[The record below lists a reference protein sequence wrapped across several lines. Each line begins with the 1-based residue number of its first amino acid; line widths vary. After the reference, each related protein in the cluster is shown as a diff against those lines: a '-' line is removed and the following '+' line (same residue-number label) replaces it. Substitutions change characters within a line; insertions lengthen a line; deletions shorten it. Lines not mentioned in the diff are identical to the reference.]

1 MQPTSRSFQSLGP
14 EGFHKVAYWEW
25 GAEDAPR
32 TALMVH
38 GLTRNGRDF
47 DDLAKAMASKGWRV
61 AAVDVVGRGD
71 SEWLVAKEGYDF
83 ATYVADMIQL
93 IARLGANKV
102 DWIGTSMGGVMGQM
116 AAAAP
121 GAPIKKLVLNDI
133 GPFLDKAGLARI
145 KGYVG
150 QDPSFATY
158 EEAEAAVNAVTGAFG
173 PMDTAQRK
181 RFCEVSLRE
190 RSDGTVTLNYDPKI
204 AWQFHENEPEDVD
217 MRPLWN
223 LITIPTLVMRGAVSD
238 LLSSETTAYMQANGP
253 KAELYEV
260 PDVGHA
266 PALMSDAEIN
276 HIISFLEA

>member
-93 IARLGANKV
+93 IARLGADKV
-102 DWIGTSMGGVMGQM
+102 DWIGTSMG
-116 AAAAP
+116 A
-121 GAPIKKLVLNDI
+121 
-133 GPFLDKAGLARI
+133 
-145 KGYVG
+145 
-150 QDPSFATY
+150 
-158 EEAEAAVNAVTGAFG
+158 
-173 PMDTAQRK
+173 
-181 RFCEVSLRE
+181 
-190 RSDGTVTLNYDPKI
+190 
-204 AWQFHENEPEDVD
+204 
-217 MRPLWN
+217 
-223 LITIPTLVMRGAVSD
+223 
-238 LLSSETTAYMQANGP
+238 
-253 KAELYEV
+253 
-260 PDVGHA
+260 
-266 PALMSDAEIN
+266 
-276 HIISFLEA
+276 